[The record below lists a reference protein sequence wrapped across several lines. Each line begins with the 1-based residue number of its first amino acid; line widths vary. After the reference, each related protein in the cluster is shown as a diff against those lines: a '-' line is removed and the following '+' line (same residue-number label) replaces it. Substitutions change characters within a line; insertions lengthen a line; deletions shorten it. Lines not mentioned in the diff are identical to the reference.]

1 MATAAASG
9 ADLAVR
15 FPFHPKNNRRDSHSN
30 SSVRTEISA
39 NRFRPGRGKTG
50 KRSILGTDPATMECS
65 MQPFALS
72 YRSYQLK

>member
-15 FPFHPKNNRRDSHSN
+15 FPFQPKNNRRDSHSN

-39 NRFRPGRGKTG
+39 NRFRPGRGRTG
-50 KRSILGTDPATMECS
+50 K
-65 MQPFALS
+65 
-72 YRSYQLK
+72 K